1 MASNNTPSAPG
12 SSGSSSKASTN
23 ADSRP
28 RSPGSPT
35 SPGTPSRMSF
45 QQHRPNQPSQ
55 LRVSHMP
62 STSPDDQRSQ
72 QGSDAPG
79 IQPQD
84 HEPTAITNT
93 EARHQEGAIGASEET
108 PNAATALLER
118 YNRDSEQ
125 TVRPRR
131 ARGYG
136 SFASTYAETLNSF
149 EQSRPGLGARYETS
163 DDFNNQTRGGI
174 IEHLPDAVSEGLLG
188 KPKAHGVTSWLR
200 ERAGIKE
207 KRMMYIHYYVPFTNW
222 IQQYRWQFLR
232 GDLIAAITMASFYVP
247 MALSYASN
255 LSHMPPI
262 NGLYAFVFNPFIYA
276 ILGTCPQMIV
286 GPEAAG
292 SLLTGSVV
300 VEAIKKGHIRDD
312 DGMKAAQ
319 VGGMVTGIAGAFILI
334 AGILRLGFL
343 DSVLSRPFLR
353 GFISSIGLVIFINQL
368 LPEMGLDKAA
378 ENSVRA
384 HGSPLDTL
392 MFISDH
398 RHEIHKFTAGISF
411 GAVAVILFMREL
423 KRRLQPLPKL
433 NWVVFIPDR
442 CIIVV
447 LSAVLAWRYDWQSKG
462 LDILGDIRPPSGLPI
477 FQPHW
482 PFAQENFKH
491 VNDAFETAFIV
502 ALLGFFESCVA
513 AKSLGSGNVK
523 TEVVHKTRKDGT
535 VEEVEESDGI
545 RGISVSSNR
554 ELVALGVANIVG
566 GAFMAIPAFGGYGR
580 SKINVSTGGKT
591 PMSSVFLSLVTVL
604 CTVFLL
610 PYFYYIPKGV
620 LCAMI
625 TVVSI
630 SLLEEA
636 PHDIIFFW
644 QIGGYIE
651 LFLMLL
657 VFLTTFFWSLR
668 GGIIVG
674 IIFSLIRLMK
684 HATRP
689 RVQIL
694 GRVPGTRE
702 FENAELLAQE
712 GRIEMVPNSL
722 IVKIPEPLTFANTGS
737 LKDRLKRLEDY
748 GTNYAHPALP
758 TMRSKENNKNIIF
771 HIHGVTGMDY
781 AAAQVLVEI
790 VKEYKDRGHGVYFC
804 RIPPKKSK
812 VWKLL
817 EKAGIVDLC
826 GGEHNF
832 FRTVDEALRAAEK
845 RGMGTFQEYLEEE
858 ERAVGSASG
867 RDFRS
872 AAPVGLEEGAN
883 TTSAAERNDNSEVA
897 NLIDRTLTPPLDD
910 AASFMQGLSEMS
922 RQHGEADVEGGFSR
936 G

>member
-1 MASNNTPSAPG
+1 M
-12 SSGSSSKASTN
+12 
-23 ADSRP
+23 
-28 RSPGSPT
+28 
-35 SPGTPSRMSF
+35 
-45 QQHRPNQPSQ
+45 
-55 LRVSHMP
+55 
-62 STSPDDQRSQ
+62 
-72 QGSDAPG
+72 
-79 IQPQD
+79 
-84 HEPTAITNT
+84 
-93 EARHQEGAIGASEET
+93 
-108 PNAATALLER
+108 
-118 YNRDSEQ
+118 
-125 TVRPRR
+125 
-131 ARGYG
+131 
-136 SFASTYAETLNSF
+136 
-149 EQSRPGLGARYETS
+149 
-163 DDFNNQTRGGI
+163 
-174 IEHLPDAVSEGLLG
+174 
-188 KPKAHGVTSWLR
+188 
-200 ERAGIKE
+200 
-207 KRMMYIHYYVPFTNW
+207 
-222 IQQYRWQFLR
+222 
-232 GDLIAAITMASFYVP
+232 IAAITMASFYVP

-276 ILGTCPQMIV
+276 ILGTCSQMVV

-392 MFISDH
+392 MFIKDH

-433 NWVVFIPDR
+433 SWVVFIPDR
-442 CIIVV
+442 CIVVV

-591 PMSSVFLSLVTVL
+591 PMSSVFLSLITVL

-610 PYFYYIPKGV
+610 PYFYYIPV
-620 LCAMI
+620 SRA
-625 TVVSI
+625 TVSC
-630 SLLEEA
+630 
-636 PHDIIFFW
+636 
-644 QIGGYIE
+644 
-651 LFLMLL
+651 
-657 VFLTTFFWSLR
+657 
-668 GGIIVG
+668 
-674 IIFSLIRLMK
+674 
-684 HATRP
+684 
-689 RVQIL
+689 
-694 GRVPGTRE
+694 
-702 FENAELLAQE
+702 
-712 GRIEMVPNSL
+712 
-722 IVKIPEPLTFANTGS
+722 PEQANT
-737 LKDRLKRLEDY
+737 
-748 GTNYAHPALP
+748 H
-758 TMRSKENNKNIIF
+758 
-771 HIHGVTGMDY
+771 
-781 AAAQVLVEI
+781 
-790 VKEYKDRGHGVYFC
+790 C
-804 RIPPKKSK
+804 R
-812 VWKLL
+812 
-817 EKAGIVDLC
+817 
-826 GGEHNF
+826 
-832 FRTVDEALRAAEK
+832 RAS
-845 RGMGTFQEYLEEE
+845 
-858 ERAVGSASG
+858 SA
-867 RDFRS
+867 
-872 AAPVGLEEGAN
+872 P
-883 TTSAAERNDNSEVA
+883 
-897 NLIDRTLTPPLDD
+897 
-910 AASFMQGLSEMS
+910 
-922 RQHGEADVEGGFSR
+922 
-936 G
+936 

>member
-1 MASNNTPSAPG
+1 MASNTPSSEPTSSS
-12 SSGSSSKASTN
+12 SSGKNVAS
-23 ADSRP
+23 DGRP
-28 RSPGSPT
+28 RSPSSPT
-35 SPGTPSRMSF
+35 SPGTQSRPSY

-55 LRVSHMP
+55 LRLSHMP
-62 STSPDDQRSQ
+62 STSPEDQRAQ
-72 QGSDAPG
+72 PG
-79 IQPQD
+79 LEADGIHPQD
-84 HEPTAITNT
+84 HEPAAVTDTDATHQQGAI
-93 EARHQEGAIGASEET
+93 EGADET

-118 YNRDSEQ
+118 YNKDSEY
-125 TVRPRR
+125 TIRPRQG
-131 ARGYG
+131 RGYG
-136 SFASTYAETLNSF
+136 SFASTYAETVNSF
-149 EQSRPGLGARYETS
+149 EQSRPSLGGRYVTS
-163 DDFNNQTRGGI
+163 DDVNGQTGNGLV
-174 IEHLPDAVSEGLLG
+174 EHLPDSVTEGLLG
-188 KPKAHGVTSWLR
+188 KSKARGTTSWLR
-200 ERAGIKE
+200 RRAGIKK
-207 KRMMYIHYYVPFTNW
+207 KRLMYINYYIPFTNW
-222 IQQYRWQFLR
+222 IQQYRWGFVK
-232 GDLIAAITMASFYVP
+232 GDLISAITMASFYVP

-262 NGLYAFVFNPFIYA
+262 NGLYAFVFNPFLYA
-276 ILGTCPQMIV
+276 ILGTCPQMVV

-300 VEAIKKGHIRDD
+300 AEAIKAGHFADD
-312 DGMKAAQ
+312 DGVKAAQ
-319 VGGMVTGIAGAFILI
+319 VGGMVTGMAGAFILV

-378 ENSVRA
+378 EHSVRA
-384 HGSPLDTL
+384 HGSPLDAL

-398 RHEIHKFTAGISF
+398 RHDIHKTTAAISF
-411 GAVAVILFMREL
+411 SAVAVILFLREM

-433 NWVVFIPDR
+433 SWVVYIPDR
-442 CIIVV
+442 FIIVV
-447 LSAVLAWRYDWQSKG
+447 LSAVFAWRYDWQG
-462 LDILGDIRPPSGLPI
+462 QGVDILGDIRPPAGVQI
-477 FQPHW
+477 FEPHW
-482 PFAQENFKH
+482 PFAADNFKH
-491 VNDAFETAFIV
+491 VSDAFETAFII

-523 TEVVHKTRKDGT
+523 TEVVQKTRKDGT
-535 VEEVEESDGI
+535 IEEVEESDGI

-580 SKINVSTGGKT
+580 SKINASTGART
-591 PMSSVFLSLVTVL
+591 PMSSIFLSLITVL

-620 LCAMI
+620 LSAMI

-636 PHDIIFFW
+636 PHDILFFW
-644 QIGGYIE
+644 RIGGYIE

-657 VFLTTFFWSLR
+657 VFLTTFFVSLR

-702 FENAELLAQE
+702 FENAEVLAQE
-712 GRIEMVPNSL
+712 GHIEMIPNSL

-737 LKDRLKRLEDY
+737 LKDRLKRLEDH
-748 GTNYAHPALP
+748 GTAYAHPALP
-758 TMRSKENNKNIIF
+758 SVRSSKHNKNIIF
-771 HIHGVTGMDY
+771 DIHGVTGMDY

-790 VKEYKDRGHGVYFC
+790 VKDYKERGTGVYFC
-804 RIPPKKSK
+804 RIPSKKSK
-812 VWKLL
+812 VWALF

-832 FRTVDEALRAAEK
+832 YRSVDEALRATEK
-845 RGMGTFQEYLEEE
+845 RGMGTFHDYIEGTAGE
-858 ERAVGSASG
+858 GSSTAGAEGSG
-867 RDFRS
+867 GS
-872 AAPVGLEEGAN
+872 SMAHV
-883 TTSAAERNDNSEVA
+883 
-897 NLIDRTLTPPLDD
+897 IDGTRTPPLDD
-910 AASFMQGLSEMS
+910 AASFTQDEGGPGLSRRTS
-922 RQHGEADVEGGFSR
+922 GRAYGEADVEGGFSR